1 MASTS
6 GAVHGWRLGRT
17 VTAILGSVVG
27 LGLGVSTDFVAPVG
41 LANSANCDPDGA
53 MAHRGP
59 WLVVGVLSA
68 PTSRCVLGSKPH
80 LVTSHGCT
88 KL

>member
-17 VTAILGSVVG
+17 VTTILGSVVG
-27 LGLGVSTDFVAPVG
+27 LGLGVSTETVAPIG

-53 MAHRGP
+53 MAGGP

-68 PTSRCVLGSKPH
+68 PTSRCVLGTKPH